1 MFILSISRAF
11 MPGYSMLACLDNFEP
26 RTVINRVNFARK
38 SIFRDGV
45 RASDLAWYSIRPI
58 LLFVLT
64 ILGA

>member
-38 SIFRDGV
+38 SIFG
-45 RASDLAWYSIRPI
+45 RPVEMGLE
-58 LLFVLT
+58 LL
-64 ILGA
+64 I